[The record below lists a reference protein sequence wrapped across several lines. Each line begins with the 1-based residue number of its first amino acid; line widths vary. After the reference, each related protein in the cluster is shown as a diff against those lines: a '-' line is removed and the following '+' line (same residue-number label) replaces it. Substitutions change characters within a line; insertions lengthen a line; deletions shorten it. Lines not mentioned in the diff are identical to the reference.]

1 MSLSGLKSIVVSVF
15 VKDDLIQAQINNLL
29 QLEKLDGYK
38 VIFYQD
44 NTLKSPKYDSPQYAQ
59 KLDNVKAIIENNLHR
74 FHNAKFFRNDTNIT
88 PCGMCKKSIDHA
100 FVDSDYVIFMEDDV
114 FLAKNALTWFNYFYD
129 NKILTWDTYKF
140 VTGES
145 VFYDTKNMTRTPSD
159 TELDTIKADITKNS
173 YQQYFIE
180 LDNFITSSIFAT
192 TKSIWNTEIRDTRGM
207 RNGANALN
215 DLINKNK
222 WKSIFPVV
230 PFAKDIGMLHNDGW
244 SVAWHGVNGVREI
257 KNTYLLADEFP
268 SPCNFVKVPKSI
280 QMSTF
285 YPFKII

>member
-1 MSLSGLKSIVVSVF
+1 MSVPGLKTIVISVF
-15 VKDDLIQAQINNLL
+15 VKDDLIQAQIINLL
-29 QLEKLDGYK
+29 QLEKLDEYK
-38 VIFYQD
+38 VVFYQD
-44 NTLKSPKYDSPQYAQ
+44 NTLKSPKYDSPNYAQ

-74 FHNAKFFRNDTNIT
+74 FHNAKFFRNDTNIY
-88 PCGMCKKSIDHA
+88 PFGMCKKSIDHA
-100 FVDSDYVIFMEDDV
+100 FIDSDYVIFMEDDV
-114 FLAKNALTWFNYFYD
+114 FLAKNALIWFNYFYD

-145 VFYDTKNMTRTPSD
+145 VFYDTTNMTKTPSD

-173 YQQYFIE
+173 YQQYYIE

-215 DLINKNK
+215 DLINKHK

-244 SVAWHGVNGVREI
+244 SVAWHEVKGVKEI

-268 SPCNFVKVPKSI
+268 TPCHFVNVPTNI
-280 QMSTF
+280 RMSTF
-285 YPFKII
+285 YPFK